1 MKKIISIVICIALMC
16 TLLMSC
22 TSQADQTSS
31 QQASSAAS
39 AESAAPSESADAVEE
54 SVTPDESA
62 EETVGNEGVEVIPE
76 GEKLEN
82 LDGKTIAAC
91 VLLEDQFQ
99 RMLQITMKKTA
110 EEYGAT
116 VLEGHSG
123 GELDKEVELVNTY
136 TTGGVDG
143 ICIFPVSLTGSVAA
157 LENAANNGMTVY
169 CANMNMDADWQAGY
183 AEMDQ
188 YGIGVSVGE
197 YARAYIEENFPDR
210 KPKVAIIQF
219 TALLPEMSKQRTDG
233 FLSQTQD
240 LIEIVQDVDAWDS
253 DTAVNTAADVMSAN
267 PDLDLIF
274 CANEGG
280 TVGTVMAVK
289 NADKQIPVF
298 GIDTSEQLANML
310 LDSDNILQA
319 LCGQDP
325 IALGET
331 AMTNLCLAMMGQPY
345 KTGIKLP
352 GVPLTREDPGAINAY
367 KDMLKEVLGDDL

>member
-1 MKKIISIVICIALMC
+1 MKKTISIIICLLFVCSILAAC
-16 TLLMSC
+16 TPQTTTEAPSEPAA
-22 TSQADQTSS
+22 TSVPVETVET
-31 QQASSAAS
+31 AAPT
-39 AESAAPSESADAVEE
+39 ESAAVPTE
-54 SVTPDESA
+54 
-62 EETVGNEGVEVIPE
+62 EETAKPAGNEGVEIIPE
-76 GEKLEN
+76 GDQLEN
-82 LDGKTIAAC
+82 LNGKTIAAC

-110 EEYGAT
+110 EKYGAQ

-136 TTGGVDG
+136 ATGGVDG

-157 LENAANNGMTVY
+157 LENATKNEVTVY
-169 CANMNMDADWQAGY
+169 CANMNMNADWQAGY
-183 AEMDQ
+183 SEMDQ
-188 YGIGVSVGE
+188 YGIGVGVGE
-197 YARAYIEENFPDR
+197 YARAYIEKNFADR

-233 FLSQTQD
+233 FLSQTED

-253 DTAVNTAADVMSAN
+253 DTAVNTAADVMNGN

-289 NADKQIPVF
+289 NADKSIPVF
-298 GIDTSEQLANML
+298 GIDVSEQLANML
-310 LDSDNILQA
+310 LDEDNILQA

-325 IALGET
+325 VALGET
-331 AMTNLCLAMMGQPY
+331 AMTNLCLAMMGKPY
-345 KTGIKLP
+345 KTGVKLP
-352 GVPLTREDPGAINAY
+352 GVPLTREDPDGINAY
-367 KDMLKEVLGDDL
+367 KEMLKEVLGDDL